1 MTNHVYWTWEADI
14 KLGKLEE
21 FKALVARWTE
31 IAAKDPK
38 TLFSNW
44 TISESGDHVRVD
56 QHFENSAAGMAQY
69 HVNHCWSELDDYLV
83 PTSMI
88 VCGDIKDDLEW
99 LRGHGAVFMKSL
111 L

>member
-14 KLGKLEE
+14 NPGKLVG
-21 FKALVARWTE
+21 FKELVATWTE
-31 IAAKDPK
+31 IASKDPQ

-44 TISESGDHVRVD
+44 TISECGAHVRVD
-56 QHFENSAAGMAQY
+56 QCYENSSAAMAQFS
-69 HVNHCWSELDDYLV
+69 VNRCWSELDNFLA
-83 PTSMI
+83 PTAMT